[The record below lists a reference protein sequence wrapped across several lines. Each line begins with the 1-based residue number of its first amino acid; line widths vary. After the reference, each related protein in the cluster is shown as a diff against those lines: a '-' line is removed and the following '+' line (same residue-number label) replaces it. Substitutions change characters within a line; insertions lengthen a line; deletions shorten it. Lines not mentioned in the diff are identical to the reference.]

1 MTAEIRVALIG
12 YGLAGAVFHAPTI
25 AVTPGLRLATIVTRD
40 PERRARAGREH
51 PTARVVDTAEQI
63 FAQPAAHDLVV
74 IATPNSTHVPL
85 ALAALAT
92 GHAVVIDKPFAPA
105 PDEGRR
111 IIADARRRGLFLSV
125 YHQRRWDSD
134 TLTIRRLLAEGVLGE
149 VVRFESR
156 FERWRPEP
164 GRGWRERAGPGDA
177 GGLLYDLGPH
187 LVDQAL
193 HLFGPVTHVYGELA
207 RCRPGAVVDDDVFV
221 ALTHASGARS
231 HLWASAV
238 AAQRGP
244 RVRVL
249 GTRAAYVKEA
259 VDGQEAALIAGTRP
273 DRPDWG
279 VESAERWGR
288 LGAGDAVRPVSSE
301 PGAYPHYYA
310 GVAASLRAG
319 APPPVDAADA
329 VAGLEIIAAVQRS
342 ATGHHPVALGAG
354 S

>member
-1 MTAEIRVALIG
+1 VTAEIRVALIG

-51 PTARVVDTAEQI
+51 PAARVVDTAEQI
-63 FAQPAAHDLVV
+63 FAQPAPHDLVV

-92 GHAVVIDKPFAPA
+92 GHAVVIDKPFAPS

-111 IIADARRRGLFLSV
+111 IVADARRRGLFLSV

-156 FERWRPEP
+156 LERWRPQP

-177 GGLLYDLGPH
+177 GGLLYDLGAH

-207 RCRPGAVVDDDVFV
+207 RRRPGAAVDDDVFV
-221 ALTHASGARS
+221 ALTHASGTRS
-231 HLWASAV
+231 HLW
-238 AAQRGP
+238 
-244 RVRVL
+244 
-249 GTRAAYVKEA
+249 
-259 VDGQEAALIAGTRP
+259 AGTRP

-279 VESAERWGR
+279 VEPAERWGR

-310 GVAASLRAG
+310 AVAASLRAG